1 MISAMRSGVMK
12 LESLEKL
19 FVHELKDIHSAE
31 RQLLKAIPAMAEA
44 ASNSELK
51 AAFQKHLKE
60 TQGQVERLDK
70 IFAGLDFESGGHR
83 CAAMNGLIEEGEE
96 MCKADADD
104 HVRDAGLI
112 ACAQR
117 VEHYEIAAYGTAVA
131 LAEKLGKQE
140 AANLLRETLEEEGKT
155 DRDLT
160 HLAKRIINFE
170 ALMADK

>member
-1 MISAMRSGVMK
+1 MK
-12 LESLEKL
+12 LDTLTKL

-31 RQLLKAIPAMAEA
+31 RQLLDAIPAMEKA
-44 ASNSELK
+44 ACNEELK
-51 AAFQKHLKE
+51 AAFAKHLQE
-60 TQGQVERLDK
+60 TKGQIERLDK
-70 IFAGLDFESGGHR
+70 IFAELDFQPGGHK
-83 CAAMNGLIEEGEE
+83 CAAMAGLIEEGEE

-131 LAEKLGKQE
+131 LAEKLGLTD
-140 AANLLRETLEEEGKT
+140 AVVILRETLEEEGKT

-160 HLAKRIINFE
+160 YLADRVINLE
-170 ALMADK
+170 ALLVTP

>member
-1 MISAMRSGVMK
+1 MK
-12 LESLEKL
+12 LESLDKL

-31 RQLLKAIPAMAEA
+31 RQLLKALPKMAEA
-44 ASNSELK
+44 ASNGDLK
-51 AAFQKHLKE
+51 AAFQKHLTE
-60 TQGQVERLDK
+60 TEGQIDRLDK
-70 IFAGLDFESGGHR
+70 IFLGLDFESGGHR
-83 CAAMNGLIEEGEE
+83 CAAMAGLIEEGEE
-96 MCKADADD
+96 MCKADADE

-131 LAEKLGKQE
+131 LAEKLGRQE
-140 AANLLRETLEEEGKT
+140 AADLLRKNLEEEGKT

-160 HLAKRIINFE
+160 HLAERIINFE